1 MAWVSLRRLLCV
13 GALVGAAFSMSSC
26 SHGQSLGQ
34 ARTACTQVT
43 KALATLKASTAAGLT
58 PRQAQEL
65 VNKAQ
70 DQLIRALPS
79 AAAATSGDGSYNAL
93 MTNIQEAQR
102 VPMDLLVPSLT
113 RQCEV
118 IRSNTPY
125 LGS

>member
-1 MAWVSLRRLLCV
+1 MRFRRLLGV
-13 GALVGAAFSMSSC
+13 SALVGAAVSMSSC
-26 SHGQSLGQ
+26 SHGQSLSQ
-34 ARTACTQVT
+34 ARTACVQVT
-43 KALATLKASTAAGLT
+43 NALATFKASTAPGLT
-58 PRQAQEL
+58 PGQVQEL

-70 DQLIRALPS
+70 DQLLRALPP

-118 IRSNTPY
+118 IRSDTPY